1 MADGSRTIANVA
13 DTSAPG
19 DPARRISWG
28 NRLLAPLALIV
39 VLIAIFAIVS
49 ANTGDD
55 SNAEQDAKAQIDAE
69 KKGGDGEGAENPKTY
84 VVEEG
89 DTLGAIAEKFTVST
103 KRLERLNPDIDPQTL
118 NAGQELKIR

>member
-1 MADGSRTIANVA
+1 VA

-19 DPARRISWG
+19 GTTRRISWG
-28 NRLLAPLALIV
+28 NRLLAPLALII
-39 VLIAIFAIVS
+39 VLIAIVAIVS

-55 SNAEQDAKAQIDAE
+55 GNAEQDTKAQINAE
-69 KKGGDGEGAENPKTY
+69 KSGGDDGPENPKTY
-84 VVEEG
+84 EVEEG
-89 DTLGAIAEKFTVST
+89 DTLGGIAEKFSVST

>member
-1 MADGSRTIANVA
+1 MA

-19 DPARRISWG
+19 GTTRQISWG

-39 VLIAIFAIVS
+39 VLVAIFAIVS
-49 ANTGDD
+49 TNTGDD
-55 SNAEQDAKAQIDAE
+55 GNTEQDTKAQINAE
-69 KKGGDGEGAENPKTY
+69 KSGGDGEGPENPKTY

-103 KRLERLNPDIDPQTL
+103 KRLERLNPDMDPQTL